1 MPEPGTEQDDEL
13 QAGTP
18 RRDEMSIHGIRGLV
32 LLNGG
37 GAVALLAFLQAA
49 WENIPELV
57 PTIVSAM
64 IPLVVGAACAV
75 AVHFLRIQTSLHWFK
90 HGKWL
95 KLLQN
100 GFAVF
105 SFVLFLA
112 GMTIVI
118 VGSYLHLPA
127 EGLGPASQIEDLD
140 ATRSLTPAK

>member
-1 MPEPGTEQDDEL
+1 MPEPSTEQDDEL
-13 QAGTP
+13 KAGTP

-37 GAVALLAFLQAA
+37 GAVALLAFLQAV
-49 WENIPELV
+49 WGKIPELV
-57 PTIVSAM
+57 PSIVYAM

-90 HGKWL
+90 HGKRL
-95 KLLQN
+95 KSLQN
-100 GFAVF
+100 GFTVF

-127 EGLGPASQIEDLD
+127 EGGGAASQIEDLD
-140 ATRSLTPAK
+140 ATRSLTPTK